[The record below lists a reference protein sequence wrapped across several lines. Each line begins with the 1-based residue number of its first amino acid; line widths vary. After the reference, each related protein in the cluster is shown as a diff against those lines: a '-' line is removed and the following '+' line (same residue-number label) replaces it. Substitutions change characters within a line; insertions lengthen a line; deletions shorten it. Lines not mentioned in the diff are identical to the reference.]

1 MAKAAF
7 ATARVLEFFDDLE
20 FHLLDRHENHLC
32 DALAWLNLVGLITAI
47 PAGNKNLSLVV
58 GIDQSGQVAKYK
70 PVFVPE
76 S

>member
-1 MAKAAF
+1 MAEAAL
-7 ATARVLEFFDDLE
+7 ATTGVLEFFDDLE

-32 DALAWLNLVGLITAI
+32 DSLSWLNLIGLITAI
-47 PAGNKNLSLVV
+47 PAGNKNLALVV
-58 GIDQSGQVAKYK
+58 GIDQSGQVAEYK